1 MVDADAEDG
10 SRSKARPLVLLVDD
24 DADVRDAL
32 TTLLEDEGFAVIGAR
47 NGFEA
52 LNFVAESETPPA
64 LIMLD
69 LMMPVMDGWTFC
81 KLRQGTMK
89 LRNIPVLVMSASSM
103 VGERQ
108 PIGVDAALSKPVDP
122 KRLTWLASH
131 LTR

>member
-1 MVDADAEDG
+1 MVDAGAEDS
-10 SRSKARPLVLLVDD
+10 SRKGRPLVLLVDD
-24 DADVRDAL
+24 DDDVRDAL
-32 TTLLEDEGFAVIGAR
+32 TTLLEDEGFAVTAAR

-52 LNFVAESETPPA
+52 INFVAESETPPA

-89 LRNIPVLVMSASSM
+89 LRSIPVLVMSASSM
-103 VGERQ
+103 VGEWE
-108 PIGVDAALSKPVDP
+108 PIGVDGTLSKPVDLE
-122 KRLTWLASH
+122 RLTRLASH